1 MRLLAF
7 VLLFVVT
14 TAQAQWTFDNS
25 PYRKFN
31 AAKNTAET
39 VTITWRYV
47 EAKHIQAAC
56 EAESRRIGNNGY
68 AYAVEACTF
77 MLPDRCTIITSRV
90 VDMRLMGH
98 EMLHCFQGD
107 WHDQPSK

>member
-14 TAQAQWTFDNS
+14 TAQAQWAFDNS

-47 EAKHIQAAC
+47 EAKNIQAAC

-107 WHDQPSK
+107 WHAQPSK